1 MRRTLFL
8 LTALLL
14 FFSISFR
21 ADSPITFGQRY
32 LAQEN
37 GRETH
42 QKIGILFGT
51 FDPPHVGHRNLAQTM
66 KEKFNL
72 DVVYFIPRD
81 KEDYKPGKQPIGVR
95 NKLVEILVADSP
107 GLKLVPA
114 DVAAAMK
121 GLRSQEAFMTLREF
135 FPENQISLILGDDT
149 LQSLSHN
156 QVQIPENFQILVSR
170 RSGNEHLQLPSEIDG
185 VKVQTVEAGG
195 DTSSTVVRKILSE
208 GGVPPMLPP
217 NVYGYIQKHGLYG
230 TKVLPPQAI
239 PTNCH
244 EMVRAISF

>member
-1 MRRTLFL
+1 MRKMFSL
-8 LTALLL
+8 LLATFL
-14 FFSISFR
+14 FFSISVR
-21 ADSPITFGQRY
+21 VEAPNGVGQRF
-32 LAQEN
+32 LAQEKVVSSA
-37 GRETH
+37 

-51 FDPPHVGHRNLAQTM
+51 FDPPHIGHLNLAQKM

-95 NKLVEILVADSP
+95 NKLVELLVADSP
-107 GLKLVPA
+107 GLKLIPP

-156 QVQIPENFQILVSR
+156 QVQIPDNFQILVSR
-170 RSGNEHLQLPSEIDG
+170 RSGNEHLQLPIEIDG
-185 VKVQTVEAGG
+185 VKVQTVETGG

-208 GGVPPMLPP
+208 GGIPPMLPP
-217 NVYGYIQKHGLYG
+217 NVYSYIQKYRLYG
-230 TKVLPPQAI
+230 AKVLPPQI
-239 PTNCH
+239 LPTSCH